1 MSGYPLIYWIIFL
14 GSLFLASIVLNAQI
28 WLLGYWANQ
37 YSTEPGSR
45 VPVIL

>member
-1 MSGYPLIYWIIFL
+1 MSGYPFIYWIIFL

-37 YSTEPGSR
+37 YLIEPGSK
-45 VPVIL
+45 VPVAL